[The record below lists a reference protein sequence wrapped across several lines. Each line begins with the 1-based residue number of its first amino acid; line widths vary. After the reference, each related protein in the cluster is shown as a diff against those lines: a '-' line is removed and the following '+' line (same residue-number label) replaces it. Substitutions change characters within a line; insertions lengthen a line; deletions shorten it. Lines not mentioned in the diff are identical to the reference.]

1 MRRKVMKKCLVLL
14 AAVSCQM
21 LGYPEDATHEKGE
34 LRISFTDELPTKA
47 VEEIPD
53 TSDFLL
59 TVSGPD
65 GKVIYD
71 GVYGDSPES
80 IMVDA
85 GSYTVFVRS
94 CDFTEP
100 AFATPQYGDEQCV
113 VVPSGGVADVKLTC
127 VQMNAGVFLRVD
139 KSFLTNCPDAVL
151 FLKSSAGKLMY
162 SYSEKRIA
170 YFPPGSVSLM
180 MSTNGSDKVLLTR
193 TLQSRTVLEIGVS
206 AAGSSSSGQQEKISV
221 AVDTSRTWNTESYV
235 IGGGGSSGKGNSVS
249 DALTVSQA
257 AASAGEE
264 DVWVSGYIVGGD
276 LTSTSAVYKAPFTS
290 RTNLLLGPRS
300 STSSRASCISVS
312 LPSGHIREDL
322 NLVDNPSM
330 LGRKVCLRGDIVESY
345 YGMTGL
351 RNLTDFELQ

>member
-21 LGYPEDATHEKGE
+21 LGYPEDTTHEKGE
-34 LRISFTDELPTKA
+34 LRISFTDDLPTKV

-53 TSDFLL
+53 TGDFLL

-94 CDFTEP
+94 CDFTKP

-127 VQMNAGVFLRVD
+127 VQINAGVLLRVD

-162 SYSEKRIA
+162 SYSEKRVA

-180 MSTNGSDKVLLTR
+180 MSANGSDKVLLTR
-193 TLQSRTVLEIGVS
+193 TLQPRTVLEIGIS
-206 AAGSSSSGQQEKISV
+206 AAGNSSSGQQERISV
-221 AVDTSRTWNTESYV
+221 AVDTSRTWNSESYV

-276 LTSTSAVYKAPFTS
+276 LTSSSAAYKAPFSS

-300 STSSRASCISVS
+300 STSSRTSCISVS
-312 LPSGHIREDL
+312 LPSGHIRDDL

-330 LGRKVCLRGDIVESY
+330 LGRKVCLRGDLVESY
-345 YGMTGL
+345 YGLPGL
-351 RNLTDFELQ
+351 KNLTDFELQ

>member
-1 MRRKVMKKCLVLL
+1 
-14 AAVSCQM
+14 
-21 LGYPEDATHEKGE
+21 
-34 LRISFTDELPTKA
+34 
-47 VEEIPD
+47 
-53 TSDFLL
+53 
-59 TVSGPD
+59 
-65 GKVIYD
+65 
-71 GVYGDSPES
+71 
-80 IMVDA
+80 
-85 GSYTVFVRS
+85 
-94 CDFTEP
+94 
-100 AFATPQYGDEQCV
+100 
-113 VVPSGGVADVKLTC
+113 
-127 VQMNAGVFLRVD
+127 
-139 KSFLTNCPDAVL
+139 
-151 FLKSSAGKLMY
+151 
-162 SYSEKRIA
+162 
-170 YFPPGSVSLM
+170 M
-180 MSTNGSDKVLLTR
+180 MSANGSDKVLLTR
-193 TLQSRTVLEIGVS
+193 TLQPRTVLEIGVS

-312 LPSGHIREDL
+312 LPSGHIRDDL

-330 LGRKVCLRGDIVESY
+330 LGRKVCLRGDIVEAY
-345 YGMTGL
+345 YGMPGL

>member
-1 MRRKVMKKCLVLL
+1 MKRCLVLL

-21 LGYPEDATHEKGE
+21 LGNPEDATHEKGE
-34 LRISFTDELPTKA
+34 LRISFTDELPTKT

-94 CDFTEP
+94 CDFTKP
-100 AFATPQYGDEQCV
+100 AFALPQYGDEQCV

-127 VQMNAGVFLRVD
+127 VQMNAGVLLRID
-139 KSFLTNCPDAVL
+139 KSFLTNCPDAAL

-170 YFPPGSVSLM
+170 YFLPGSVSLM
-180 MSTNGSDKVLLTR
+180 MSANGSDKVLLTR
-193 TLQSRTVLEIGVS
+193 TLQPRTVLGIGVS
-206 AAGSSSSGQQEKISV
+206 AAGSSSSGQQEKVSV

-276 LTSTSAVYKAPFTS
+276 LTSTSAVYKTPFTS

-312 LPSGHIREDL
+312 LPSGHIRDDL

-330 LGRKVCLRGDIVESY
+330 LGRKVCLRGDVVESY
-345 YGMTGL
+345 YGMPGL